1 MGSGV
6 LLALIAAL
14 FSSFKGIARK
24 HVSRDF
30 SSVEIGYMGQV
41 YGAILLLPLA
51 IWRYLE
57 VGITVNSGIITAVL
71 ISTIIIVLSTYLYIE
86 ALRITDIS
94 VTEPLRN
101 TSPIFVALLE
111 PLILKINF
119 QTLILGAALLGSL
132 GAYILVAKDSL
143 LTPIENMK
151 NKGALMSI
159 LVAFILAVYSI
170 AQRFG
175 ATNADPLIFVYFSY
189 ITSMIGFWIW
199 KRKEAKGNI
208 KLESYFRKD
217 VFALG
222 TVTALGVVAGIF
234 AYSMISASEVTV
246 IKQTSAVFGV
256 VIGGRFFKEDD
267 LLRKLIG
274 AIIIGLGV
282 LLVVI

>member
-1 MGSGV
+1 MGLGV

-30 SSVEIGYMGQV
+30 SSVEIGYLGQV
-41 YGAILLLPLA
+41 YGVLLLLPFVA
-51 IWRYLE
+51 WRYLE
-57 VGITVNSGIITAVL
+57 VGITLNTGVFTAVL
-71 ISTIIIVLSTYLYIE
+71 VSTAIILASTYLYIE

-94 VTEPLRN
+94 ITEPLRN

-111 PLILKINF
+111 PLILEINF
-119 QTLILGAALLGSL
+119 QTLVIGAALLGSL
-132 GAYILVAKDSL
+132 GSYVLVAKDSM

-175 ATNADPLIFVYFSY
+175 ATNADPLIFLYLTY
-189 ITSMIGFWIW
+189 LTSLVGFWIW
-199 KRKEAKGNI
+199 KRKESEGNI
-208 KLESYFRKD
+208 TLGSYFRKD

-246 IKQTSAVFGV
+246 IKQSSAVFSV
-256 VIGGRFFKEDD
+256 LIGGRFFREED
-267 LLRKLIG
+267 LVRKLIG
-274 AIIIGLGV
+274 AVIIGLGV
-282 LLVVI
+282 LLVVL

>member
-1 MGSGV
+1 MSPGI

-14 FSSFKGIARK
+14 FSSLKGIARK
-24 HVSRDF
+24 HVSIDF
-30 SSVEIGYMGQV
+30 SSVEIGYIGQV
-41 YGAILLLPLA
+41 YGAVLLSPLA

-57 VGITVNSGIITAVL
+57 VGMKLKPGVLTALL
-71 ISTIIIVLSTYLYIE
+71 ISTIVIISSTYLYIE

-111 PLILKINF
+111 PLILGIDFK
-119 QTLILGAALLGSL
+119 TLILGAAFLGSA

-143 LTPIENMK
+143 LTPLENMK
-151 NKGALMSI
+151 NKGALISV
-159 LVAFILAVYSI
+159 LVAFILAIYSI

-175 ATNADPLIFVYFSY
+175 ATNTDPFLFIYLSY
-189 ITSMIGFWIW
+189 ITSLIGFWIW
-199 KRKEAKGNI
+199 KRRESEGI

-222 TVTALGVVAGIF
+222 TVTAFGVIAGIF
-234 AYSMISASEVTV
+234 AYSTISASEVTV

-256 VIGGRFFKEDD
+256 LIGGRFFKEDD
-267 LLRKLIG
+267 LTRKLIG
-274 AIIIGLGV
+274 AVVIMLGV
-282 LLVVI
+282 LFVAL

>member
-1 MGSGV
+1 MSLGV

-41 YGAILLLPLA
+41 YGAVMLLPLA

-57 VGITVNSGIITAVL
+57 VGLVLNSGVLTAVL
-71 ISTIIIVLSTYLYIE
+71 VSTAIIIASTYLYIE

-101 TSPIFVALLE
+101 TSPIFVALFE
-111 PLILKINF
+111 PLVLEINF
-119 QTLILGAALLGSL
+119 QIMIIGAALLGSL

-175 ATNADPLIFVYFSY
+175 ATNADPLIFIYLTYV
-189 ITSMIGFWIW
+189 TSLIGFWLW
-199 KRKEAKGNI
+199 KRKESEGNI

-222 TVTALGVVAGIF
+222 TVTALGVVAGIL

-246 IKQTSAVFGV
+246 IKQTSAVFSV
-256 VIGGRFFKEDD
+256 LIGGRFFKEDD
-267 LLRKLIG
+267 LLRKLVG
-274 AIIIGLGV
+274 VVIIGLGV
-282 LLVVI
+282 LLVAI